1 MNFKASDV
9 KPGAVYGSRFNGRLW
24 RWDGE
29 TMWTK
34 GEFDVIWHEC
44 GWPHPTM
51 ERRDIAYY
59 LSIGYMHELVDS
71 TFC

>member
-1 MNFKASDV
+1 MIMNFKASDV
-9 KPGAVYGSRFNGRLW
+9 KHGAVYGSRLNNRLW

-34 GEFDVIWHEC
+34 GEGDVIWHEC

-51 ERRDIAYY
+51 SRLDIAYY
-59 LSIGYMHELVDS
+59 LSVGDMHEVER
-71 TFC
+71 

>member
-9 KPGAVYGSRFNGRLW
+9 KPGAVYGSRFNDRLW

-51 ERRDIAYY
+51 SRIDIAYY
-59 LSIGYMHELVDS
+59 LSIGYMHEVVDS

>member
-9 KPGAVYGSRFNGRLW
+9 KPGVVYGSRLNNRLW

-34 GEFDVIWHEC
+34 GEGDVIWHEC
-44 GWPHPTM
+44 GWPYPTM
-51 ERRDIAYY
+51 SRMDIAYY
-59 LSIGYMHELVDS
+59 LSVDDMHEVEDG